1 MSTFART
8 NFQKQFY
15 MKRILALVVAII
27 VMACSKSKEDHSA
40 LYGEWAFQSQVENGK
55 ERKSLCDEYSY
66 IIITE
71 STYESHRFKESS
83 GECRE
88 DIVKVNYSVSSNQ
101 ISIEN
106 EGQKI
111 SVSYVIKGDILTMT
125 SSSGVV
131 ISYKKNARKTPPA
144 VPTNPFI
151 GTWKLET
158 FIVNGKV
165 EHLDECQ
172 KQSTYVFT
180 DTNLKVTSLNRKN
193 NSTECET
200 TIEEISYSI
209 SENKIVMRKG
219 EKNIEYTFLIKDNT
233 LTFSGITEGDIAE
246 PFTITL
252 KKQ

>member
-83 GECRE
+83 GGCRE

-111 SVSYVIKGDILTMT
+111 SVSYVIKGDILTMA
-125 SSSGVV
+125 SPSGVV

-144 VPTNPFI
+144 VPVNPFV
-151 GTWKLET
+151 GTWKLENL
-158 FIVNGKV
+158 IIGDENGI
-165 EHLDECQ
+165 DECI
-172 KQSTYVFT
+172 KQTTYTFT
-180 DTNLKVTSLNRKN
+180 DKNLKATWVQRND
-193 NSTECET
+193 NSTGCESKVA
-200 TIEEISYSI
+200 EGSYSI
-209 SENKIVMRKG
+209 SENKVVTKEG

-233 LTFSGITEGDIAE
+233 LTLSGMTEDTKK
-246 PFTITL
+246 PFIMTF